1 MVYELAHV
9 SQILDNFFGGGRS
22 FEQRARRAPCL
33 CSTTGD
39 AMQRICSRALAL
51 LICAVMF
58 VGLIGARPLSPPTER
73 DLLLTSA
80 LAISLLPARDAQEFA
95 ITSQASP
102 RARDADLAIPQ
113 TNDRVQA
120 DDLLAE
126 LRAER
131 ASERFHALSVV
142 EPGAVAKPA
151 PAMIAGDGPWMRGQL
166 VAQTQRLDLYVG
178 KNTFSTDQIAGL
190 ASKFERVL
198 RAAEDYF
205 GTTLKRRISIGFYSK
220 PPKRGVRGM
229 AYTDEGRVELYYRPG
244 EETGR
249 AVTVAM
255 HEMGHHLEAQRYGEA
270 AQRRADTILHEGLAT
285 WIASIRWLDQCD
297 ATSWRQRGRQLRDT
311 GIPLRLLTAERS
323 GPDNAYE
330 LWASFVD
337 YLVRQYGW
345 KKFNALYASGRG
357 RAPGSSD
364 YKRVLGKSIEE
375 LSDDWR
381 AWLD

>member
-1 MVYELAHV
+1 
-9 SQILDNFFGGGRS
+9 
-22 FEQRARRAPCL
+22 
-33 CSTTGD
+33 
-39 AMQRICSRALAL
+39 
-51 LICAVMF
+51 MF
-58 VGLIGARPLSPPTER
+58 VGLIGARPLTPTNTRELLLANTSAIN
-73 DLLLTSA
+73 LLLT
-80 LAISLLPARDAQEFA
+80 RDAQEFA
-95 ITSQASP
+95 TTSQAAPSLRAADRALSHAHSP
-102 RARDADLAIPQ
+102 
-113 TNDRVQA
+113 VQEE
-120 DDLLAE
+120 DLLAD
-126 LRAER
+126 LRAAR
-131 ASERFHALSVV
+131 AAERFHALSVV
-142 EPGAVAKPA
+142 EPRAVAKPV
-151 PAMIAGDGPWMRGQL
+151 PAMIAGNGPQMRGQL

-178 KNTFSTDQIAGL
+178 KNSFSANQIADRAAKL
-190 ASKFERVL
+190 ERVL

-205 GTTLKRRISIGFYSK
+205 GTTLKRRVSIGFYNK

-229 AYTDEGRVELYYRPG
+229 AYTSEGRVELYYRPD
-244 EETGR
+244 EDIGR
-249 AVTVAM
+249 ATTVAM
-255 HEMGHHLEAQRYGEA
+255 HELGHHLEAQRYGEA

-323 GPDNAYE
+323 GADNAYE

-364 YKRVLGKSIEE
+364 YQRVLGKSLAE

-381 AWLD
+381 AWLGN

>member
-1 MVYELAHV
+1 
-9 SQILDNFFGGGRS
+9 
-22 FEQRARRAPCL
+22 
-33 CSTTGD
+33 
-39 AMQRICSRALAL
+39 MQRICSRALAL

-58 VGLIGARPLSPPTER
+58 VGLIGARPLSSLTKR
-73 DLLLTSA
+73 DPLLSTGAS
-80 LAISLLPARDAQEFA
+80 AISLLPTRDAQEFA
-95 ITSQASP
+95 IATQAAPSARAELPISQVDNRS
-102 RARDADLAIPQ
+102 LKEE
-113 TNDRVQA
+113 
-120 DDLLAE
+120 LMAE
-126 LRAER
+126 LRSAR
-131 ASERFHALSVV
+131 ATERFHALSVV
-142 EPGAVAKPA
+142 EPRAVAKPV
-151 PAMIAGDGPWMRGQL
+151 PAMIAGNGPRMRGQL

-178 KNTFSTDQIAGL
+178 KNTFSAGQV
-190 ASKFERVL
+190 ADRAAKFERVL

-205 GTTLKRRISIGFYSK
+205 GTTLTRRISLGFYSS

-229 AYTDEGRVELYYRPG
+229 AYTDEGRVEIYYRPD
-244 EETGR
+244 EDIGR
-249 AVTVAM
+249 ATTVAM

-285 WIASIRWLDQCD
+285 WIASVRWLDQCD
-297 ATSWRQRGRQLRDT
+297 ATSWRQRGRQLRDA
-311 GIPLRLLTAERS
+311 GVPLRLLTAERS
-323 GPDNAYE
+323 GADNAYE

-364 YKRVLGKSIEE
+364 YQRVLGKPIDE

>member
-1 MVYELAHV
+1 
-9 SQILDNFFGGGRS
+9 
-22 FEQRARRAPCL
+22 
-33 CSTTGD
+33 
-39 AMQRICSRALAL
+39 MQRICSRALAL

-58 VGLIGARPLSPPTER
+58 VGLIGARPLSPPTGR
-73 DLLLTSA
+73 DLPLIGAAT
-80 LAISLLPARDAQEFA
+80 ISLLPVRAAQSFA
-95 ITSQASP
+95 ITRQAAPIARAELPSP
-102 RARDADLAIPQ
+102 
-113 TNDRVQA
+113 QA
-120 DDLLAE
+120 DNRSLKEELMTE
-126 LRAER
+126 LRSAR
-131 ASERFHALSVV
+131 AVERFHVLSVV
-142 EPGAVAKPA
+142 ESAPAKPV
-151 PAMIAGDGPWMRGQL
+151 PAMIAGTGPWMRGQL

-178 KNTFSTDQIAGL
+178 KNTFSTDQIADRAAKL
-190 ASKFERVL
+190 ERVL

-229 AYTDEGRVELYYRPG
+229 AYTSEGRVELYYRPG
-244 EETGR
+244 EDIGR
-249 AVTVAM
+249 ATTIAM
-255 HEMGHHLEAQRYGEA
+255 HEIGHHLEAQRYGEA

-297 ATSWRQRGRQLRDT
+297 ATSWRQRGRQLHNA

-323 GPDNAYE
+323 GADNAYE

-364 YKRVLGKSIEE
+364 YERVLGKSIDE
-375 LSDDWR
+375 LAEDWR
-381 AWLD
+381 AWLGQ